1 MRKINPLYRI
11 VLTGVEPVICF
22 MLIHLKT
29 ETLLISPNAVAF
41 EYKMDAILFL
51 FIQLVQ
57 ASVVS

>member
-1 MRKINPLYRI
+1 MLWYGFYEHTRPKYPL
-11 VLTGVEPVICF
+11 E
-22 MLIHLKT
+22 
-29 ETLLISPNAVAF
+29 PNAVAF